1 MTHCIVIVARG
12 ALDPKWKRELRD
24 RRLVLGWFAFCTSV
38 IGIQL
43 AIFHFGNTSDL
54 YAAAGHERQ
63 RRHYY
68 LEQWRE

>member
-1 MTHCIVIVARG
+1 MVIVARG

-54 YAAAGHERQ
+54 YAAPRYGQ
-63 RRHYY
+63 YSY
-68 LEQWRE
+68 LEQRRE